1 MYVNVNSIWGPDP
14 LAAGASKINDTSDPQ
29 TTILTNFIP
38 CSDLGLAGTD
48 GQKKYNS
55 IERQRE
61 GNFSPE
67 RLKVGN
73 ISFLKNCPAER
84 PREGLGNSWD
94 EQIGM
99 YHAVWFARKN
109 IHSGITC
116 SLCSIAIGCC
126 QVTWAADSLLLEEIS
141 ICGDTRQHVSYRLL
155 SIKTA
160 DFFFLNAFMKIQTST
175 RI

>member
-1 MYVNVNSIWGPDP
+1 MPVRLTTHQILRTLYTLYPAATWGW
-14 LAAGASKINDTSDPQ
+14 
-29 TTILTNFIP
+29 
-38 CSDLGLAGTD
+38 LGLTGTGTD

-126 QVTWAADSLLLEEIS
+126 KVTWTRDGLLLEEIS
-141 ICGDTRQHVSYRLL
+141 ISGDTRQHVSYRLL

-160 DFFFLNAFMKIQTST
+160 DFFFLYAFMKIQTST
-175 RI
+175 RKYKVQNISFFHLY